1 MTGSVSPLAQQ
12 ACAPPGEML
21 FRLAC
26 GHDVVL
32 GRMANLATWVC
43 EECGQ
48 STDLTKTPFK
58 ETLVKDLDTAL
69 QIDLQAKE
77 RGETITRLG

>member
-1 MTGSVSPLAQQ
+1 MTVSMLDQ
-12 ACAPPGEML
+12 ML

-32 GRMANLATWVC
+32 GRMANSTTWVC
-43 EECGQ
+43 EQCGK
-48 STDLTKTPFK
+48 STDLTKPPIK
-58 ETLVKDLDTAL
+58 AQLVQDLDTAL

-77 RGETITRLG
+77 RGEAVTRLG

>member
-1 MTGSVSPLAQQ
+1 
-12 ACAPPGEML
+12 
-21 FRLAC
+21 
-26 GHDVVL
+26 
-32 GRMANLATWVC
+32 MANLATWVC

-77 RGETITRLG
+77 RGETITRLGFRAPHERRNDAFLERTHP

>member
-1 MTGSVSPLAQQ
+1 MTISMLDQ
-12 ACAPPGEML
+12 ML

-26 GHDVVL
+26 GHNVVL

-69 QIDLQAKE
+69 QIDLQAKA

>member
-1 MTGSVSPLAQQ
+1 MAISMLDQ
-12 ACAPPGEML
+12 ML

-32 GRMANLATWVC
+32 GRMANLTKWVC
-43 EECGQ
+43 EECGE
-48 STDLTKTPFK
+48 STDLTKTPIK
-58 ETLVKDLDTAL
+58 ETLVKDLDAAL

-77 RGETITRLG
+77 RGETISRSG

>member
-1 MTGSVSPLAQQ
+1 MLDQI
-12 ACAPPGEML
+12 L
-21 FRLAC
+21 FRLEC

-32 GRMANLATWVC
+32 GRLSNLTTWVC
-43 EECGQ
+43 EECGKE
-48 STDLTKTPFK
+48 TDLTKTPFR
-58 ETLVKDLDTAL
+58 EQLVKDLDTAL